1 MVICLLQQQ
10 QLPPDPLKGSSYALK
25 ADIKKWDY

>member
-1 MVICLLQQQ
+1 MVICLLQQ